1 MFRIQIA
8 GLLYTVILKYI
19 ASVCILLLKENAL
32 YFVNNGI

>member
-19 ASVCILLLKENAL
+19 ASVCILLLEENGTL
-32 YFVNNGI
+32 FCE